1 MRKTWESIMGKS
13 NEEWY
18 SDCVSMWT
26 RFFSCPN
33 IRQNTIIPPPPPK
46 AWGTCC
52 SGSNAAHV
60 FSRLWHNYIEKSFI
74 FSLCLVALAPHYL
87 FWERPR
93 ECVQKVTTS
102 HRILQTL
109 LSLRHQA
116 FLKRKYAADHWTFV
130 NKFQVAFFVCVSI
143 QIACLK
149 ILGLLGLGHSVCW
162 SLGLGCWLDKTI
174 KS

>member
-1 MRKTWESIMGKS
+1 MRKTWESIMGGKQKGVVLRL
-13 NEEWY
+13 
-18 SDCVSMWT
+18 CVDVDT
-26 RFFSCPN
+26 LFSCPN
-33 IRQNTIIPPPPPK
+33 IRQNTIIPPPPK

-109 LSLRHQA
+109 LSLRHPA

-130 NKFQVAFFVCVSI
+130 NKFQAAFFVCVSI

-149 ILGLLGLGHSVCW
+149 ILGLLGLGLVSVGH
-162 SLGLGCWLDKTI
+162 LGGWLDKTV

>member
-1 MRKTWESIMGKS
+1 MCWTLRIYYGEKANRSGA
-13 NEEWY
+13 
-18 SDCVSMWT
+18 DCVSMWT
-26 RFFSCPN
+26 RFFLP
-33 IRQNTIIPPPPPK
+33 QHQTEHYHTTTTI
-46 AWGTCC
+46 
-52 SGSNAAHV
+52 SMRHLLLQAAHV

-109 LSLRHQA
+109 LSLRHPA

-130 NKFQVAFFVCVSI
+130 NKFHAAFFVCVPI

-149 ILGLLGLGHSVCW
+149 ILGLLGLGRVCW
-162 SLGLGCWLDKTI
+162 SLGLLVG
-174 KS
+174 